1 MSFLRTLGF
10 LFFRKM
16 EKNLY
21 RGYIL
26 VRHKM
31 GKTAIE
37 IFEDLCL
44 AYYDSKKYSYNFLAL
59 INHFELKVTLIIL

>member
-1 MSFLRTLGF
+1 MNFLRTPYF
-10 LFFRKM
+10 FFFRKM

-31 GKTAIE
+31 GKTGEKIE

-44 AYYDSKKYSYNFLAL
+44 AYSDSAL
-59 INHFELKVTLIIL
+59 SHVTVYG

>member
-1 MSFLRTLGF
+1 VIFYFLE
-10 LFFRKM
+10 KWK
-16 EKNLY
+16 KNLY

-31 GKTAIE
+31 GKTGENIE

-44 AYYDSKKYSYNFLAL
+44 AYSDSAL
-59 INHFELKVTLIIL
+59 SHVTVYG

>member
-1 MSFLRTLGF
+1 
-10 LFFRKM
+10 M

-31 GKTAIE
+31 GKTETE
-37 IFEDLCL
+37 IFEDLWL
-44 AYYDSKKYSYNFLAL
+44 AYSDSALSYLT
-59 INHFELKVTLIIL
+59 VYG

>member
-1 MSFLRTLGF
+1 MNFFKTRDF

-26 VRHKM
+26 GLRKNGENVNKNLKRPLP
-31 GKTAIE
+31 TLFRCSSI
-37 IFEDLCL
+37 LCDRL
-44 AYYDSKKYSYNFLAL
+44 
-59 INHFELKVTLIIL
+59 